1 MMHPVQLLHPGTLLA
16 KIAAIVKSK
25 RGSVENRH
33 KAEAFASLGLND
45 VLLELLAKQGYKQ
58 PTPIQSKLIPILRKG
73 ESATAS
79 AQTGS
84 GKTLAYL
91 LPTLMH
97 INPDASEIAHHYPR
111 LFILSPTKELAQ
123 QIYEVSKP
131 FAEVLGLRTVLLQGG
146 GKRSDETRR
155 LERGVD
161 LVIATPQRALE
172 HIEARHIDIRSIKH
186 FVVDEADMMFDM
198 GFVSYIEKIL
208 ARMTGRAQKIIV
220 SATITPRVVK
230 LAKAYIK
237 PLRQVELDPPGKI
250 ADTITQRLY
259 PVLRSRKDAL
269 LSWLISANNYGRVLV
284 FVRKKELA
292 DGVAESLREWG
303 YKVGILHGERMHQ
316 ERKKSLHAFREGE
329 IQILVATD
337 IAARGLDIPELDV
350 VINYDIPHVKH
361 DFIHRVGR
369 TGRAGREGVAITLVS
384 PDEIEQLND
393 LHKLLGN
400 RIEEVILPDFAP
412 KEIKARGRLLP
423 GNHGAPRRPKSKRGA
438 NKAGELR
445 GKKRKTTKRDAWK
458 RIDETKATSGSKKSS
473 KRKSRK

>member
-1 MMHPVQLLHPGTLLA
+1 MMHLAMLLHPGTLLA
-16 KIAAIVKSK
+16 KIAAIIVSK
-25 RGSVENRH
+25 RGSVENKKR
-33 KAEAFASLGLND
+33 AEAFASLGLND
-45 VLLELLAKQGYKQ
+45 VLLELLAKQGYKE

-91 LPTLMH
+91 LPTLMQ
-97 INPDASEIAHHYPR
+97 INPDASEITHHYPR

-131 FAEVLGLRTVLLQGG
+131 FAEALGLRTVLLQGG

-208 ARMTGRAQKIIV
+208 ARMTARAQKIIV

-329 IQILVATD
+329 IEILVATD

-400 RIEEVILPDFAP
+400 RIEEVILPDYTP
-412 KEIKARGRLLP
+412 KEIKARGALLP
-423 GNHGAPRRPKSKRGA
+423 RNHSIARRPKSKPGA
-438 NKAGELR
+438 NKAGQLR

-458 RIDETKATSGSKKSS
+458 QIEETKAKPGHKKSS